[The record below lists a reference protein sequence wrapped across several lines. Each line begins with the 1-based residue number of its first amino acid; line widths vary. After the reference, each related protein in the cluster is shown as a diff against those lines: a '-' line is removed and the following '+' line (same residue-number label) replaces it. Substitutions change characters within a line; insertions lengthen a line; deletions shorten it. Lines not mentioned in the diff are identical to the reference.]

1 MSRGTRSRRDLRRS
15 DSFPIGWA
23 IVGGIA
29 LVAVLAGFAWLYMG
43 AVARNPERDAET
55 LCPKTGPV
63 EQVLVLVDVTDPV
76 GSIAQSDILN
86 QLDAVADGLPRGG
99 LFELRTLRIGDARTD
114 TIFSTCNPG
123 DGSDLDHWT
132 GNPEAAR
139 RRWTESFDGPLRTAM
154 DQALQAESADTSPI
168 MAGVQQIAVDR
179 LGTQQAES
187 IPNRLIIVSDLLENT
202 PAFSMYRS
210 GPDFA
215 AYRASSAPAEFG
227 TDLVGAA
234 VEVWLLRRG
243 TKFAGSELANFWAD
257 WVQDNNGDFDR
268 ALQIQGM
275 SP

>member
-1 MSRGTRSRRDLRRS
+1 MSRRSRSRRELRRS
-15 DSFPIGWA
+15 ESFPIGWA
-23 IVGGIA
+23 IVGGLA
-29 LVAVLAGFAWLYMG
+29 MVAMLVGFGWLYMG
-43 AVARNPERDAET
+43 AVARSPERDAET

-76 GSIAQSDILN
+76 GSIAQADILN
-86 QLDAVADGLPRGG
+86 QLDAIADGLPRGG
-99 LFELRTLRIGDARTD
+99 LFELRTLKTGDSRTN

-139 RRWTESFDGPLRTAM
+139 KRWTESFDGPLKAAM
-154 DQALQAESADTSPI
+154 DEALHAESADTSPI
-168 MAGVQQIAVDR
+168 MAGAQQIAVDR
-179 LGTQQAES
+179 LGSQHAES

-210 GPDFA
+210 GPDFD
-215 AYRASSAPAEFG
+215 AYLASSAPAEFG
-227 TDLVGAA
+227 TDLAGAT

-243 TKFAGSELANFWAD
+243 RDFLGSDLADFWAD
-257 WVQDNNGDFDR
+257 WVQDNNGTFDR
-268 ALQIQGM
+268 ALQLQGT

>member
-1 MSRGTRSRRDLRRS
+1 MSRRPRSRRDLRRS

-23 IVGGIA
+23 VVGGVA
-29 LVAVLAGFAWLYMG
+29 LVAVLAGFSWLYMG
-43 AVARNPERDAET
+43 AVARNPERDAAT

-86 QLDAVADGLPRGG
+86 QLDAVADRLPRGG
-99 LFELRTLRIGDARTD
+99 LFELRTLRTGDARTD
-114 TIFSTCNPG
+114 TIFSACNPG

-154 DQALQAESADTSPI
+154 DEALQAESADTSPI

-179 LGTQQAES
+179 LGTQQAKS

-210 GPDFA
+210 GPDFE
-215 AYRASSAPAEFG
+215 AYRASSAPAEYG
-227 TDLVGAA
+227 TDLAGAA

-243 TKFAGSELANFWAD
+243 TEFAGSELADFWAD

-268 ALQIQGM
+268 ALQMQGM